1 MSTPNPLEPV
11 KGAGTT
17 LWVYNGQGDA
27 YANPLSDDDWQRLA
41 KVKDL
46 TPGEMTAE
54 PYDDNYLDDEDAD
67 WSATGQGQKSAG
79 DTSFTLAWKI
89 DLTEVGGERYFFCNQ
104 QNEKGEPV
112 TWQGRQYQPYP
123 IQGSG
128 FELNGKGTSTR
139 PTLAVSNLYGMVTG
153 MAEDLQSLVG
163 GTVVRRKV
171 YARFL
176 DAVNFVNGN
185 SDADPE
191 QEVISRWRI
200 EQCSELSAVSASF
213 VLSTPTETDG
223 AVFPGRIML
232 ANTCTW
238 TYRGDECGY
247 HGPAVADEYDQPTSD
262 ITKDKCSKCLS
273 GCKFRNNVGNFGGF
287 LSINKLSQ

>member
-1 MSTPNPLEPV
+1 M
-11 KGAGTT
+11 
-17 LWVYNGQGDA
+17 
-27 YANPLSDDDWQRLA
+27 R
-41 KVKDL
+41 
-46 TPGEMTAE
+46 
-54 PYDDNYLDDEDAD
+54 
-67 WSATGQGQKSAG
+67 
-79 DTSFTLAWKI
+79 
-89 DLTEVGGERYFFCNQ
+89 
-104 QNEKGEPV
+104 QNEKV
-112 TWQGRQYQPYP
+112 SRLQQGRQYQAYP
-123 IQGSG
+123 IQGTG
-128 FELNGKGTSTR
+128 FELNGKGSAAR
-139 PTLAVSNLYGMVTG
+139 PTLTVSNLHGMVTG

-223 AVFPGRIML
+223 AVFGAHHAGQHL
-232 ANTCTW
+232 HW

-287 LSINKLSQ
+287 PFH